1 MENVFSKDN
10 ALRIVNSV
18 NNKKIDIKKTIEK
31 SQSASSFGLLH
42 TYCVPLEHDDKT
54 RKTFPE
60 LMGMDFMD
68 YEDYVDDA
76 YYDRVMEHL
85 EEGNGIYISLA
96 YVCDASPEKDAK
108 VYEFKVDGFNYEVE
122 EEKDDYYD
130 DHEDYMRYFGI
141 YSANDTVYLKH
152 HEFDELGFDDTSNYG
167 INIKKV
173 NGEYVYRWG
182 NHGGAA
188 CMTPPGFNEF
198 HDSDDL
204 DDFHDV
210 SNPVNQLVLAV
221 MENCI
226 VFE

>member
-18 NNKKIDIKKTIEK
+18 NNKKIDIRRTIEK

-60 LMGMDFMD
+60 LMGMDFVD
-68 YEDYVDDA
+68 YDDYVDEA

-96 YVCDASPEKDAK
+96 YVCDASPEKNAI

-173 NGEYVYRWG
+173 NREYVYRWG

-188 CMTPPGFNEF
+188 CMTPPEFNEF
-198 HDSDDL
+198 HDSDDF

-210 SNPVNQLVLAV
+210 SNPVNQLVLAM